1 MSDTQSTHRTTSN
14 LAYLRRFKNFWSNV
28 SRIVIKPTVS
38 DNTAN
43 AVVKA
48 VSESQATLK
57 IRT

>member
-1 MSDTQSTHRTTSN
+1 MAVIGRNSN
-14 LAYLRRFKNFWSNV
+14 IALMQRFKNFWSNV

-38 DNTAN
+38 DDTAN